1 MRISDWSSDVC
12 SSDLGNSLSTGIRD
26 AAAAVA
32 ANDEAGM
39 NASLGALANAI
50 SHVADEHAKIG
61 LSGGRLDRIGDSL
74 AVRGITLKDERSVVE
89 DTDLSIA
96 IAELNAQELT
106 LSAAQAARSEEH
118 TSELQSLMRISYA
131 VFCLKNN

>member
-1 MRISDWSSDVC
+1 MRFDSDVTFAPVP
-12 SSDLGNSLSTGIRD
+12 SAADVFVVGGNSLSTGIRD
-26 AAAAVA
+26 SAAAVA
-32 ANDEAGM
+32 ANDKAGM

-74 AVRGITLKDERSVVE
+74 AVRGITLKDEHSVVE
-89 DTDLSIA
+89 DTDL
-96 IAELNAQELT
+96 
-106 LSAAQAARSEEH
+106 RSEEH

-131 VFCLKNN
+131 VFRLTHNTK

>member
-1 MRISDWSSDVC
+1 
-12 SSDLGNSLSTGIRD
+12 
-26 AAAAVA
+26 
-32 ANDEAGM
+32 M

-89 DTDLSIA
+89 DTDLSVA
-96 IAELNAQELT
+96 IAQLNAQELT
-106 LSAAQAARSEEH
+106 LSAAQAAFAKINRQTLFDILKTEEH
-118 TSELQSLMRISYA
+118 TSEIQSLMRISYA
-131 VFCLKNN
+131 VF